1 MIITIISTMK
11 TLILFQSYRE
21 GKQSFANKI
30 NEIEFKSSIV
40 ICLLLASITIFNVK
54 AETNKIII
62 SIKFVYLGNG
72 YSAKS
77 IIKEVVNK
85 NYESSKY
92 SNQLKLAVEPLYFF
106 LVFKNIIYL
115 CILN

>member
-1 MIITIISTMK
+1 MIITTISTIK

-85 NYESSKY
+85 KRCTIKTMNH
-92 SNQLKLAVEPLYFF
+92 Q
-106 LVFKNIIYL
+106 NIAT
-115 CILN
+115 N